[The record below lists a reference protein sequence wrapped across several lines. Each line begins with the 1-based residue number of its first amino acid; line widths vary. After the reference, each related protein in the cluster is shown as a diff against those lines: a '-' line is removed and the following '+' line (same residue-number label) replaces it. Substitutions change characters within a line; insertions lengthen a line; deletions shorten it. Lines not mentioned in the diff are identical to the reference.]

1 MDPIPNQKAFKM
13 GTASP
18 VLTFPPGLRLSSPP
32 HTPTAPSPPPFF
44 APKISAG
51 PGSGPGGFSPPIPP
65 ASLSHSHHD
74 LSFDDV
80 HINYSQP
87 LRGPETSPCSSSSSN
102 ADFSEPGPLLSDDD
116 SRPGSPSPS
125 AEYRDIL
132 DEFDGSHPQVTVR
145 ANFTIEELG
154 DFDEDDMVGR
164 TDIIY
169 PSAIEDAESER
180 PNDALDGIMLKDLEN
195 LHCRS
200 PGPDISSDESDF
212 DEDAH
217 EARLHRIRDRDRRM
231 RMSQSSIG
239 TKRTMSDR
247 GSDSDHDDMRNYIGF
262 DEAGS
267 SARRMRR
274 RIGGDR
280 RSLIFQDPPPRI
292 DEVIEPEELEEAL
305 ARELPFYEYTSME
318 VDSPKCPSD

>member
-1 MDPIPNQKAFKM
+1 M

-18 VLTFPPGLRLSSPP
+18 VLTLPPGLRLSSPP

-51 PGSGPGGFSPPIPP
+51 PGSGPDPEGFSPPLPP
-65 ASLSHSHHD
+65 ASLSHSHHN
-74 LSFDDV
+74 LSFKDV
-80 HINYSQP
+80 HINYGNP
-87 LRGPETSPCSSSSSN
+87 LRDPEVSPYPSSSSN

-116 SRPGSPSPS
+116 SRSASPSPS
-125 AEYRDIL
+125 ADDRDIL
-132 DEFDGSHPQVTVR
+132 DGAAGSYSRVTVR

-164 TDIIY
+164 TDVIR
-169 PSAIEDAESER
+169 PSAIEDPESER
-180 PNDALDGIMLKDLEN
+180 AHDALDGLMLNGMEN
-195 LHCRS
+195 LHCGS
-200 PGPDISSDESDF
+200 SGPDSSSDESDF

-231 RMSQSSIG
+231 RMSQGSIG

-247 GSDSDHDDMRNYIGF
+247 GSDSDHEDVRNYIGF

-267 SARRMRR
+267 SARRMKR

-318 VDSPKCPSD
+318 VDSPK

>member
-1 MDPIPNQKAFKM
+1 M

-18 VLTFPPGLRLSSPP
+18 VLTLPPGLRLSSPP

-44 APKISAG
+44 VPKISAG
-51 PGSGPGGFSPPIPP
+51 PGSGPEGFSPPIPP

-74 LSFDDV
+74 LSFNNN
-80 HINYSQP
+80 HINYGNP
-87 LRGPETSPCSSSSSN
+87 LRDPEASPCPSSSSN

-116 SRPGSPSPS
+116 SQSAASPSPS
-125 AEYRDIL
+125 ADDRDIL
-132 DEFDGSHPQVTVR
+132 DEFAGSHARVIAR

-154 DFDEDDMVGR
+154 DFDEDDMAGR
-164 TDIIY
+164 TDVIR
-169 PSAIEDAESER
+169 PSSIEDPESDR
-180 PNDALDGIMLKDLEN
+180 PNDALDGLMLNGMEN
-195 LHCRS
+195 LHCGS
-200 PGPDISSDESDF
+200 SGPDTSSDESDL
-212 DEDAH
+212 DEAVH
-217 EARLHRIRDRDRRM
+217 QAILQRNRDRDRRM
-231 RMSQSSIG
+231 RMSQGSIG

-247 GSDSDHDDMRNYIGF
+247 GSDSDHEDVRHYIGF

-267 SARRMRR
+267 SARRMKR

-318 VDSPKCPSD
+318 VDSPKCSSD